1 VPATKNVQN
10 MMRVSLVIVALLLS
24 FSLKASVIVANK
36 VYPGSIMLPLYNSGK
51 MISLDDFMKLKPSGY
66 KKLTGK
72 RMNLK
77 EIICLKIVQHH
88 LKNTIN
94 NDGTVNLQ
102 KLADDE
108 TDSMWNNLDWVALGF
123 FLGPIGLLIA
133 VIINDSKRHQR
144 IQWTAVGVGFL
155 CLAFLL
161 YLFAF

>member
-1 VPATKNVQN
+1 
-10 MMRVSLVIVALLLS
+10 MRRISLVIVALLLA
-24 FSLKASVIVANK
+24 FSLNASVIVANK
-36 VYPGSIMLPLYNSGK
+36 VCPGKIMLPLFNSGK

-88 LKNTIN
+88 LKNDIN
-94 NDGTVNLQ
+94 NDGTVNLKQ
-102 KLADDE
+102 FADDE
-108 TDSMWNNLDWVALGF
+108 TDSIWSNLDWVALGF

-133 VIINDSKRHQR
+133 LVINDGSRHQR

-155 CLAFLL
+155 CFALLL
-161 YLFAF
+161 YVFAF